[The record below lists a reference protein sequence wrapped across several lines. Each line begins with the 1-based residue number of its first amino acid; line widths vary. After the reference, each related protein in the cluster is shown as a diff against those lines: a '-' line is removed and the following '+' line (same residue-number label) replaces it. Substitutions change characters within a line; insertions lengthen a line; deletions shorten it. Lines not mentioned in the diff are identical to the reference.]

1 MALVPSLSKPLA
13 SSRGALGKLADVA
26 IKGLGGGAAVN
37 VADKVILQGRM
48 TGIGVTLPF
57 TLPGMTAPLRFNL
70 TDVAYFWLINGLKV
84 PKGRGALWV
93 LAGLGLKKVGEG
105 KGWIDPPEWG
115 YSSAKQTSGTSTTQ
129 ETMPMISTG
138 GLTGR

>member
-37 VADKVILQGRM
+37 VFDKVALNGRL
-48 TGIGVTLPF
+48 TGMGVTLPF
-57 TLPGMTAPLRFNL
+57 TVPGMTSPLRLNA

-84 PKGRGALWV
+84 PKGKSALWT
-93 LAGLGLKKVGEG
+93 LGGLGLKKIAES
-105 KGWIDPPEWG
+105 KNWIDPPEWG
-115 YSSAKQTSGTSTTQ
+115 YSSAKTIAANTPV
-129 ETMPMISTG
+129 EMPMMNIG
-138 GLTGR
+138 GLAGR